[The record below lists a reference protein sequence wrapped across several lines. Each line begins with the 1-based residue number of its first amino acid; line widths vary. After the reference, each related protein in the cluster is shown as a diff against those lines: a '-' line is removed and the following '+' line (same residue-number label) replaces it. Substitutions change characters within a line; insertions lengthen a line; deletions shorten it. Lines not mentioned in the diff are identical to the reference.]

1 MKKTKRIYIAGQ
13 EVALNYSVLAVETI
27 EDMIPGDEKNV
38 ARFLYSEN
46 GKDNIERTHTI
57 AEIMMEEGN
66 AYEKIING
74 ESYKVFKA
82 DELKTILTIKETME
96 LRDQLVETMLE
107 SMGRK
112 VEVEAEKNAQTAQ
125 PEKA

>member
-46 GKDNIERTHTI
+46 GKDNIERTHKI

-112 VEVEAEKNAQTAQ
+112 VEVEPEKNAQTAQ

>member
-1 MKKTKRIYIAGQ
+1 MKKTKRIHIAGH

-46 GKDNIERTHTI
+46 GKDNIERTHKI
-57 AEIMMEEGN
+57 AEVMMEEGN

-112 VEVEAEKNAQTAQ
+112 VEVEPEKNAQTAQ

>member
-46 GKDNIERTHTI
+46 GKDNIERTHKI

-82 DELKTILTIKETME
+82 DELKTILTIKETIE

-112 VEVEAEKNAQTAQ
+112 VEVEPEKNAQTAQ
-125 PEKA
+125 PEKE

>member
-46 GKDNIERTHTI
+46 GKDNIERTHKI

-112 VEVEAEKNAQTAQ
+112 VEVEPEKNAQTAQ
-125 PEKA
+125 SEKA

>member
-46 GKDNIERTHTI
+46 GKDNIERTHKI

-112 VEVEAEKNAQTAQ
+112 VEVEPEKNAQTAQ
-125 PEKA
+125 PEKE

>member
-46 GKDNIERTHTI
+46 GKDNIERTHKI

-96 LRDQLVETMLE
+96 LRDQIVETMLE

-112 VEVEAEKNAQTAQ
+112 VEVETEKNAQTAQ
-125 PEKA
+125 SGKA

>member
-46 GKDNIERTHTI
+46 GKDNIERTHKI
-57 AEIMMEEGN
+57 AEVMMEEGN

-112 VEVEAEKNAQTAQ
+112 VEVEPEKNAQTAQ
-125 PEKA
+125 PEKE

>member
-1 MKKTKRIYIAGQ
+1 
-13 EVALNYSVLAVETI
+13 
-27 EDMIPGDEKNV
+27 
-38 ARFLYSEN
+38 
-46 GKDNIERTHTI
+46 
-57 AEIMMEEGN
+57 MEEGN

-96 LRDQLVETMLE
+96 LRDQIVETMLE

-112 VEVEAEKNAQTAQ
+112 VEVETEKNAQTAQ
-125 PEKA
+125 SGKA

>member
-46 GKDNIERTHTI
+46 GKDNIERTHKI

-112 VEVEAEKNAQTAQ
+112 VEVETEKNAQTAQ

>member
-46 GKDNIERTHTI
+46 GKDNIERTHKI

-112 VEVEAEKNAQTAQ
+112 VEVETEKNAQTAQ
-125 PEKA
+125 PEKE